1 MHEAI
6 GWGIISQTGAHLMG
20 CCIFGE
26 TVITHLAG
34 GHYTY
39 AFTYG
44 DGLGLK
50 PVCLM

>member
-1 MHEAI
+1 MREAI

-34 GHYTY
+34 DTIHMPSHTV
-39 AFTYG
+39 T
-44 DGLGLK
+44 
-50 PVCLM
+50 VWI